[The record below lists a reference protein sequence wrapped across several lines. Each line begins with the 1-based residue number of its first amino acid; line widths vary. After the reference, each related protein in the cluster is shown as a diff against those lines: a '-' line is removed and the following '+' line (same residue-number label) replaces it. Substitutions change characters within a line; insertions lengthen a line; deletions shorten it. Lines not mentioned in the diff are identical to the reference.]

1 MDEEV
6 RCPMCSK
13 PNPAEAEV
21 CEFCGAR
28 LKPLVAGEGGQPPEE
43 AGEGREDWLEAF
55 RAEAVGAG
63 EEEENDE
70 EAFEDWLGRLEEVSA
85 SEEPEGEAEE
95 EVPDWLARL
104 RAEEAAAAEE
114 APEGEPEE
122 AEEEGGPDWLGRLR
136 PAEGYEEGPPEE
148 PPPAWLSEAE
158 GAGEEPAG
166 PEAEAPEEVEEPA
179 EPEGAVPDWLAELQ
193 AEGQAEAPEAAP
205 EGEPEEAELPDWLS
219 EPVAEE
225 APAGEEEEL
234 PDWLAELREEG
245 GAAPEEVAP
254 EEAPP
259 SEWAEPAEAEAPGV
273 AEEAGPE
280 LEPLPAEEIP
290 GWLAQEA
297 EPEPEAEV
305 EGEGEGEEGEVPEWL
320 ARIREQEAAERAA
333 AQPAEEPA
341 PAEPEPEEEA
351 AAPEAERPAWLE
363 EVEPEAGEEALPHV
377 PAFVM
382 GEEAPPLEAADF
394 DLSAVELPDWL
405 SEVEAAEAEGAA
417 GAPARGEEAPD
428 LAPATLPAWLEAMRP
443 VETFRPVVDLEP
455 EEELV
460 VETVGPLAGLR
471 GVLIAEPVVAKPRR
485 STIGGARLEVT
496 ERQFAQAEIL
506 RRLVETEE
514 REGVAAVPRARRLPL
529 LWWAVSL
536 LLTLAVAAS
545 LLLGTPTFG
554 PPARVPRDLGSL
566 IQLVDNLPADRPVLL
581 VFDYEPGFSGEL
593 DAVAGALVEHLMAR
607 DLRLVT
613 LSTRPTGPPL
623 AERLLGS
630 VGAGHGAENGKTY
643 LHLGYLAGG
652 PTAVQLFAAA
662 PRRAVLEGFLRPTDL
677 AGASVWDS
685 PLLSS
690 VQRLSD
696 FGMVAV
702 ITTGTEAAR
711 VWAEQAHPWLG
722 DTPLVM
728 VLTTGAEPM
737 IRPYFESL
745 DPQVNGILSGLPSAL
760 AYEQVNG
767 RPAAAQARW
776 NGYGV
781 GMLVAVGLLAVGA
794 AYGLVRWALARW
806 RA

>member
-28 LKPLVAGEGGQPPEE
+28 LKPLVAGEAGQPSEE
-43 AGEGREDWLEAF
+43 VGGGREDWLEAF
-55 RAEAVGAG
+55 RAEVTGTG
-63 EEEENDE
+63 EEDNGE

-85 SEEPEGEAEE
+85 GEEPEGDGEE

-104 RAEEAAAAEE
+104 RAEEAAAAEKAAEE
-114 APEGEPEE
+114 AAEGEPEE
-122 AEEEGGPDWLGRLR
+122 VEAEAPDWLGRLR
-136 PAEGYEEGPPEE
+136 PAEGYDEGPPGE
-148 PPPAWLSEAE
+148 PPPAWLSEAAEAEGTEEADE
-158 GAGEEPAG
+158 GAGVELPEEM
-166 PEAEAPEEVEEPA
+166 EAPADPEE
-179 EPEGAVPDWLAELQ
+179 AVPDWLTQLR
-193 AEGQAEAPEAAP
+193 AEAPEALVESP
-205 EGEPEEAELPDWLS
+205 QDEPDETVLPDWLS
-219 EPVAEE
+219 EAADE
-225 APAGEEEEL
+225 AAPEIEGEEL
-234 PDWLAELREEG
+234 PDWLAELREEE
-245 GAAPEEVAP
+245 GAPPAEAPPEVPLPEASEAEEAEVAP
-254 EEAPP
+254 E
-259 SEWAEPAEAEAPGV
+259 
-273 AEEAGPE
+273 AEEKE
-280 LEPLPAEEIP
+280 S
-290 GWLAQEA
+290 
-297 EPEPEAEV
+297 
-305 EGEGEGEEGEVPEWL
+305 EVPEWL
-320 ARIREQEAAERAA
+320 ARIRQQEAAERAA
-333 AQPAEEPA
+333 AEPAGQAASAEPA
-341 PAEPEPEEEA
+341 PGEEA
-351 AAPEAERPAWLE
+351 PAPEAERPAWLE
-363 EVEPEAGEEALPHV
+363 EVEPEKAAEALPHV
-377 PAFVM
+377 PAFVV
-382 GEEAPPLEAADF
+382 GEEAAPALEATDF

-405 SEVEAAEAEGAA
+405 SEMEAAEDEEVTE
-417 GAPARGEEAPD
+417 APAGGEETPD

-496 ERQFAQAEIL
+496 ERQFAQAEVL
-506 RRLVETEE
+506 RRLVEAEE
-514 REGVAAVPRARRLPL
+514 REGVAAMPRARHLPL

-566 IQLVDNLPADRPVLL
+566 IQLVDNLPTDRPVLL

-630 VGAGHGAENGKTY
+630 VGASHGAENGKTY

-662 PRRAVLEGFLRPTDL
+662 PRRAVLEGFLRPADL
-677 AGASVWDS
+677 AGASLWDS

-690 VQRLSD
+690 VQALSD

-711 VWAEQAHPWLG
+711 VWAEQAYPWLG

-767 RPAAAQARW
+767 RPAAARARW
-776 NGYGV
+776 DGYGV
-781 GMLVAVGLLAVGA
+781 GMLVAVALLTVGA